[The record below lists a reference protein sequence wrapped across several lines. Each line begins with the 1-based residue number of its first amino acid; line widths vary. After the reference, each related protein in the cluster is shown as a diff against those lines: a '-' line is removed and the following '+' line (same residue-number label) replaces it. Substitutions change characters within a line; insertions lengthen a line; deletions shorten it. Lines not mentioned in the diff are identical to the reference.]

1 MERTASLQD
10 RVLQLPLFL
19 LMFGVA
25 SLAMLLPAIHGGVIR
40 ELETA
45 RAFLYSAVLGIVL
58 FGLIALAH
66 AGRAPRHGTLGPL
79 MSLFAAYTFLPAF
92 LAVPFY
98 EGLGTTSFLNA
109 YIEMVSSITTTG
121 ATLFDT
127 PGRLNDTLNLWRAQV
142 GWMGGL
148 LMWIT
153 ASAILAPLNLG
164 GFEVTARAE
173 PGRYDA
179 RDMRYQHPAGQARLV
194 KVSKALVPI
203 YIGLTILMWILLI
216 AGGDRSLVA
225 LCHAMSVMATSGISP
240 VGGASGAGSGIGGE
254 MVMALFMLFALSR
267 MTFSTDTV
275 TSESGGLRHDPEFRI
290 GIALVLGVPLILFL
304 RHFIGAIDIGEQ
316 DRLISAG
323 QALWGSVFTVLSFLT
338 TTGFASAH
346 WETAQNWSGLA
357 TPGMILMGLALM
369 GGGVAT
375 TAGGVK
381 LLRVFALYQAGLRE
395 MEKLVHPHSV
405 SGGSTSGRR
414 LLKGGAFIAWVF
426 FMLFAISLAF
436 VTTVLGALG
445 VGFEASL
452 TMAVAA
458 LSTTGPLLEWAG
470 DVPIRLQELGPA
482 AKSVFA
488 AAMVLGRLETLA
500 IIALLTPD
508 LWRG

>member
-1 MERTASLQD
+1 MAQPSALRD

-19 LMFGVA
+19 LMFGAA
-25 SLAMLLPAIHGGVIR
+25 SVLMLVPAIHGGVIR
-40 ELETA
+40 ELATA
-45 RAFLYSAVLGIVL
+45 RAFLYSAVLGILL
-58 FGLIALAH
+58 FVMIALAH

-79 MSLFAAYTFLPAF
+79 MSLFAAFTVLPAY
-92 LAVPFY
+92 LAVPFH

-109 YIEMVSSITTTG
+109 YIEMVSSFTTTG
-121 ATLFDT
+121 ATLFDM
-127 PGRLNDTLNLWRAQV
+127 PGRLNDTLHLWRAQV

-148 LMWIT
+148 LMWIA

-173 PGRYDA
+173 PGRYDE
-179 RDMRYQHPAGQARLV
+179 RNLRYQHPEGRARLV
-194 KVSKALVPI
+194 KVTKALVPI
-203 YIGLTILMWILLI
+203 YIGLTLLLWILLI

-240 VGGASGAGSGIGGE
+240 VGGVSGAGSGISGE

-275 TSESGGLRHDPEFRI
+275 TSESGGLRNDPEFRI

-304 RHFIGAIDIGEQ
+304 RHFLGAFDIGEQ
-316 DRLISAG
+316 DRLISAW

-338 TTGFASAH
+338 TTGFASSH
-346 WETAQNWSGLA
+346 WDTAQNWSGLA
-357 TPGMILMGLALM
+357 TPGMILMGLALI

-395 MEKLVHPHSV
+395 MEKLVHPSSV
-405 SGGSTSGRR
+405 SGSTTLGRR
-414 LLKGGAFIAWVF
+414 VLKGGAFIAWVF
-426 FMLFAISLAF
+426 FMLFAISLAL
-436 VTTVLGALG
+436 VTTVLAGLG
-445 VGFEASL
+445 VAFEDAM

-458 LSTTGPLLEWAG
+458 LSTTGPLLVWAG
-470 DVPIRLQELGPA
+470 DAPIRLQELGPA

-500 IIALLTPD
+500 IIALLSPG
-508 LWRG
+508 LWRS

>member
-1 MERTASLQD
+1 M
-10 RVLQLPLFL
+10 LQLPLFL
-19 LMFGVA
+19 LMFGAA
-25 SLAMLLPAIHGGVIR
+25 SAFMLVPAIHGSVIR
-40 ELETA
+40 ELATA
-45 RAFLYSAVLGIVL
+45 RAFLYSAVLGLLL
-58 FGLIALAH
+58 FALIALAH
-66 AGRAPRHGTLGPL
+66 AGRSPRHGTLGPL
-79 MSLFAAYTFLPAF
+79 MSLFAAFTVLPAF
-92 LAVPFY
+92 LAVPFH

-109 YIEMVSSITTTG
+109 YIEMVSSFTTTG

-148 LMWIT
+148 LMWIA
-153 ASAILAPLNLG
+153 ASAILAPLSLG

-173 PGRYDA
+173 PGRYDE
-179 RDMRYQHPAGQARLV
+179 RNMRYRHVEGRARLV
-194 KVSKALVPI
+194 KVFKALVPI
-203 YIGLTILMWILLI
+203 YTGLTILLWILLI
-216 AGGDRSLVA
+216 VGGDRSLVA

-275 TSESGGLRHDPEFRI
+275 TSDSGGLLQDPEFRI
-290 GIALVLGVPLILFL
+290 GIAVVLGVPFILFL
-304 RHFIGAIDIGEQ
+304 RHFLGAIDVGEQ
-316 DRLISAG
+316 NSLVAAG
-323 QALWGSVFTVLSFLT
+323 QALWGAVFTVLSFLS
-338 TTGFASAH
+338 TTGFTSAY
-346 WETAQNWSGLA
+346 WETSQNWSGLA
-357 TPGMILMGLALM
+357 TPGMILMGLALI

-405 SGGSTSGRR
+405 SSGNTVGRR
-414 LLKGGAFIAWVF
+414 VLKGGAFIAWVF
-426 FMLFAISLAF
+426 FMLFAMSLAL
-436 VTTVLGALG
+436 VTTVLAGLG
-445 VGFEASL
+445 VEFEAAM

-470 DVPIRLQELGPA
+470 DAPIRLQELGPA

-508 LWRG
+508 LWRS